1 MSNISITTNTPE
13 IDPSIYTMEDGTV
26 VNTKDRICKNVET
39 PAFQKPT
46 DKELW
51 SAERPELPNLEFL
64 KEHFRREGRLTE
76 EQALRILNATNDLL
90 KKEPNLLHM
99 PAPITICGDVH
110 GQYYDLLKLLQV
122 GGDPSDTRYLFLG
135 DYVDRGYFSIE
146 CVLLLWAHK
155 LWYPNS
161 IFLLRGNHE
170 CRHLTEYFTFKLE
183 CKTKYSEEVYD
194 AVMTC
199 FDSLPL
205 AAVVNNQFL
214 CVHGGISPE
223 LKTLKDIEDID
234 RFRETPTSGL
244 MCDLLWADPFEEFD
258 NDTGPKFENNHVRGC
273 SYFYS
278 YRAVCNFLEK
288 NNLLS
293 VIRAHEAQANGYRMY
308 RKSKSTGFPAL
319 MTIFSAPNYID
330 VYNNKAAVLRYDKSV
345 LNIRQFNAS
354 PHPYWLPNFMNVF
367 NWSLPFVGEKI
378 TTMLLALLNIC
389 SQEELAATPEEKEIE
404 TPVVIVPNSADM
416 SQEQRRQ
423 VIKNKI
429 LAIGKISRTFS
440 VLRENSELVMEL
452 KSLSETGRLPT
463 GTLGLGSEGIRR
475 AITTFEEAKRSDIE
489 NERLPPASRESIN
502 AVHQEYTVSKLRD
515 AVGEQDE
522 SISRMAEVIASVP
535 DRPSRSPTPKSL
547 GK

>member
-1 MSNISITTNTPE
+1 MSNITDLSIH
-13 IDPSIYTMEDGTV
+13 TMEDGTV
-26 VNTKDRICKNVET
+26 VNTKDRICKSVEP

-46 DKELW
+46 DAELW
-51 SAERPELPNLEFL
+51 SNERPGCPNLGFL
-64 KEHFRREGRLTE
+64 REHLRREGRLTE
-76 EQALRILNATNDLL
+76 EQALHILTSTRDILRG
-90 KKEPNLLHM
+90 EPNLLRM

-110 GQYYDLLKLLQV
+110 GQFYDVLKLLEV
-122 GGDPSDTRYLFLG
+122 GGNPADTRYLFLG

-146 CVLLLWAHK
+146 CVLYLWAHK
-155 LWYPNS
+155 MWYPDS
-161 IFLLRGNHE
+161 FFLLRGNHE

-183 CKTKYSEEVYD
+183 CETKYSEKVYN
-194 AVMTC
+194 AVMEC

-205 AAVVNNQFL
+205 AAVVNDQFL
-214 CVHGGISPE
+214 CVHGGLSPE

-244 MCDLLWADPFEEFD
+244 MCDLLWSDPFEEFD
-258 NDTGPKFENNHVRGC
+258 NDAGPKFEHNHVRGC

-278 YRAVCNFLEK
+278 YRAACSFLEK
-288 NNLLS
+288 NHLLS

-308 RKSKSTGFPAL
+308 RKNKSTGFPAL

-378 TTMLLALLNIC
+378 TSMLLGLLNIC
-389 SQEELAATPEEKEIE
+389 SQEELAATPEEKAIE
-404 TPVVIVPNSADM
+404 TPVIIVPDNDM
-416 SQEQRRQ
+416 SPEQRRQ
-423 VIKNKI
+423 IIKNKI

-452 KSLSETGRLPT
+452 KNLSGTGRLPK
-463 GTLGLGSEGIRR
+463 GTLGLGSEGIRK
-475 AITTFEEAKRSDIE
+475 AITTFEEARRSDIE
-489 NERLPPASRESIN
+489 NERLPPVSRESMEAI
-502 AVHQEYTVSKLRD
+502 HQEETNSKLRQ
-515 AVGEQDE
+515 AIVEQDDNL
-522 SISRMAEVIASVP
+522 SHMADIIASVP
-535 DRPSRSPTPKSL
+535 NRSPLSPKT
-547 GK
+547 